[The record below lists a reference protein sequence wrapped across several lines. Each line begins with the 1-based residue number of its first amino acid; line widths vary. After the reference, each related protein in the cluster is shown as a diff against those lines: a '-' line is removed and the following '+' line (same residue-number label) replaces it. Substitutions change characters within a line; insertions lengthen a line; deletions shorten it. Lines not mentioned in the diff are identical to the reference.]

1 MQATI
6 DCELSDKGAVADSV
20 DDDSGSQVSI
30 GYVLNA
36 TESRADGCESGG
48 DQRDAESDSDYDSEV
63 S

>member
-48 DQRDAESDSDYDSEV
+48 E
-63 S
+63 

>member
-6 DCELSDKGAVADSV
+6 DCELSDKDAVADSV

-36 TESRADGCESGG
+36 TESRADGCKSDG
-48 DQRDAESDSDYDSEV
+48 DQSDAESDSDYDSEV